1 MLDRSSLE
9 NAAAAFDRLG
19 VRDREEPPPPSGPE
33 DYGLSSSAPAEW
45 QWRLDNGSW
54 TACDA
59 PSDADMRQ
67 YPGRFRPLYAATPG
81 APAQQRGPAAPFAT
95 ITPAAWRGTEP
106 QPQRWLA
113 QGRVPRGDLTI
124 LAGNGGSGKT
134 EIAVQLL
141 VSAAAG
147 LGDWLGCVVDPGAAL
162 FLSCE
167 EPEDNVR
174 DRVERIAKHRQIDPH
189 AIADLHL
196 VFPELDQTWLCSVD
210 RAGKVHRTPLLE
222 LLEAWIAQHKP
233 AVVVIDSVAA
243 VFDGDAIQRRQVR
256 AFLAMLRKLARDRDV
271 AILLL
276 DHPSV
281 RGMSDGSGTANS
293 VDWRNSVRSMLHLS
307 DPEQDD
313 SDARTLEVKKSNRGR
328 VGDKTRLR
336 WTGLTFT
343 TEQQATTSPERA
355 AAERKVEETFLRLL
369 DRFTAEGREV
379 RHTTGNGY
387 APGEFAA
394 HPEARGIKAKALAE
408 AMQRLFASGQIKVVQ
423 GKRSKHLERAPQA

>member
-1 MLDRSSLE
+1 M
-9 NAAAAFDRLG
+9 
-19 VRDREEPPPPSGPE
+19 
-33 DYGLSSSAPAEW
+33 SSSTPAEW

-59 PSDADMRQ
+59 PTDADMRQ
-67 YPGRFRPLYAATPG
+67 YPGRFRPLYTATPG
-81 APAQQRGPAAPFAT
+81 APAQQRGPAAPFVT
-95 ITPAAWRGTEP
+95 ITPSAWRGTEP

-147 LGDWLGCVVDPGAAL
+147 LGDWLGCVVEQGPAL

-189 AIADLHL
+189 AIEDLHL

-210 RAGKVHRTPLLE
+210 KGGKVHRTPLLE
-222 LLEAWIAQHKP
+222 QLEAWIAQHKP

-256 AFLAMLRKLARDRDV
+256 AFLAMLRKLARDRDL

-293 VDWRNSVRSMLHLS
+293 VDWRNSVRSMMHLG

-313 SDARTLEVKKSNRGR
+313 ADARTLEVKKSNRGR

-336 WTGLTFT
+336 WTGLTFS
-343 TEQQATTSPERA
+343 TEQQTTTSPERA
-355 AAERKVEETFLRLL
+355 AAERKVDETFLRLL
-369 DRFTAEGREV
+369 DKRNAQGRPV
-379 RHTTGNGY
+379 RPNAGRDY
-387 APGEFAA
+387 APAEFADDPDA
-394 HPEARGIKAKALAE
+394 GGIKSKAFAA
-408 AMQRLFASGQIKVVQ
+408 AMERLFNAGNIHIVKSGPKS
-423 GKRSKHLERAPQA
+423 RSYTHIERAAQ